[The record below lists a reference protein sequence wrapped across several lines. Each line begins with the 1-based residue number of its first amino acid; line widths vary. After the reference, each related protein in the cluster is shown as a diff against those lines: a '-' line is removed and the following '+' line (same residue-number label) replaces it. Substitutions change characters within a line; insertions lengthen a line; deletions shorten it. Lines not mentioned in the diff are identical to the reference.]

1 VFSGSKAEAERRTRE
16 IVEAYEVLGNPANRR
31 AYDSARRT
39 NGFGNYQ
46 EEEQTTSSSDEIA
59 ADWEMV
65 KKYHPETERLYVD
78 LGKLSPSLAFTF
90 QITVLEKK
98 LGSNAYAIAKTIESE
113 FFQRYF
119 GHNPSIH
126 KFVRSALLE
135 GRRDVAQEVNRAIKV
150 FGTPGGPNG
159 TPFIKRVQETMKYT
173 PSKEP
178 LLTTF
183 GYTLLILIIVAG
195 FIAAVVGSR

>member
-1 VFSGSKAEAERRTRE
+1 MHTEKDYYAILGVLPSIDDVALAAVYRALLKKYHPDVFSGSKEEAERRTRE
-16 IVEAYEVLGNPANRR
+16 IVEAYEVLGNPTNRR
-31 AYDSARRT
+31 ANDSARRT
-39 NGFGNYQ
+39 NGFGSYQ
-46 EEEQTTSSSDEIA
+46 EEEQTASSSDEIA

-65 KKYHPETERLYVD
+65 KKYHPETERLYLDLD

-135 GRRDVAQEVNRAIKV
+135 
-150 FGTPGGPNG
+150 
-159 TPFIKRVQETMKYT
+159 
-173 PSKEP
+173 
-178 LLTTF
+178 
-183 GYTLLILIIVAG
+183 
-195 FIAAVVGSR
+195 